1 VLACA
6 RPTAPEPRGEV
17 IAAELLKDQT
27 AFVSGGAA
35 GIGLAIAR
43 RFAEHGARVMIGDV
57 REDAAQESAAHARA
71 VGLEIYATQV
81 DVADEAAVEKAFDD
95 AQERLGPITAVV
107 PNAGILRLA
116 PAVDLSLGDFRRVL
130 DVNLTGAF
138 LTARVGARRMVSSG
152 SAGTIT
158 FTASVAGVRGLP
170 ENAAYS
176 AAKFG
181 VIGISQCMA
190 LELADASI
198 RVNAVSPGQVDTPMF
213 HDVSRQRDV
222 TTQELLARVPLARL
236 AGVEEI
242 ADAFVWL
249 ASPMSSF
256 VTGQTLIVDGG
267 WTVT

>member
-1 VLACA
+1 M
-6 RPTAPEPRGEV
+6 
-17 IAAELLKDQT
+17 ELLNDRV

-57 REDAAQESAAHARA
+57 RQDAAEEVAEHARES
-71 VGLEIYATQV
+71 GLELYATQL
-81 DVADEAAVEKAFDD
+81 DVVNEASVERAFDH
-95 AQERLGPITAVV
+95 ASECLGPVTAVV
-107 PNAGILRLA
+107 PNAGIMRLG
-116 PAVDLSLGDFRRVL
+116 PAIDLSLEDFRQVL

-138 LTARVGARRMVSSG
+138 LTARVGARRMVSASTP
-152 SAGTIT
+152 GTIT

-176 AAKFG
+176 GAKFG
-181 VIGISQCMA
+181 VVGLAQVLS
-190 LELADASI
+190 LELAGAGI
-198 RVNAVSPGQVDTPMF
+198 RVNSVCPGQVDTAMF
-213 HDVSRQRDV
+213 HDVSRQRNV
-222 TTQELLARVPLARL
+222 TTEELLARVPMARL
-236 AGVEEI
+236 ASVEEI

-256 VTGQTLIVDGG
+256 VTGQTLVVDGG